1 MSDRPNQLVV
11 LNGVNLNLLGERPAA
26 HYGAITLA
34 ALERLVSEE
43 VERLGWA
50 CICRQTNYEG
60 QYVEFIHEFRHA
72 GALLVNPG
80 AWTHYSYAV
89 RDALE
94 VVTCPIAEVH
104 LSDISSREDWRR
116 ISVISPV
123 ATFVIAGRGP
133 DGYIDAARR
142 LISQAGG

>member
-43 VERLGWA
+43 VERLGWT

-60 QYVEFIHEFRHA
+60 QYVEFIHEFRHV

-142 LISQAGG
+142 LISLAGG

>member
-11 LNGVNLNLLGERPAA
+11 LNGVNLDLLGERPAA

-43 VERLGWA
+43 VEHLGWA

-142 LISQAGG
+142 LISLAGG

>member
-43 VERLGWA
+43 VEHLGWA

-142 LISQAGG
+142 LISLAGG